1 MESLRTCIVFGLANL
16 YIIDTRYDGLQM
28 GFYRPLPYPP
38 FRTGKGWPISAPL
51 VTYNKGT
58 IKVRK
63 KLLNRNARIRPV
75 AARFRSR

>member
-1 MESLRTCIVFGLANL
+1 MYGILKDMYSIWACNL

-38 FRTGKGWPISAPL
+38 FRTGKGWPISVPL

-58 IKVRK
+58 IKV
-63 KLLNRNARIRPV
+63 L
-75 AARFRSR
+75 